1 MEVAQKRKWMSNRV
15 TNNIQIQG
23 NEGSRTFFD
32 KLCRR
37 FSQRPEDKLSQIPA
51 VLWKNSHDGTISWS
65 YKHMKCR
72 WAVVEKTGMDYI
84 IVLSGKMP
92 ASGMQERIF
101 KTIKKI
107 DPKVVII
114 NEYEDTEHKYIGT
127 RILYCDY
134 DIEEKVSEEEIKN
147 IDTDG
152 DVCYNTIL
160 EMKKAARYRAE
171 GRLSEL
177 TVIEEGDYND
187 D

>member
-1 MEVAQKRKWMSNRV
+1 MPNRV

-23 NEGSRTFFD
+23 NEGSKVFFD
-32 KLCRR
+32 KLCKR

-51 VLWKNSHDGTISWS
+51 VLWKNSHNGTFSWS
-65 YKHMKCR
+65 YKHMKCK
-72 WAVVEKTGMDYI
+72 WAVVEKTGLDYI
-84 IVLSGKMP
+84 IILSGKMT
-92 ASGMQERIF
+92 ATGIQERIF

-114 NEYEDTEHKYIGT
+114 NEYEDTQHKYIGT

-134 DIEEKVSEEEIKN
+134 DIEEKVSEEEMKN
-147 IDTDG
+147 IDTD
-152 DVCYNTIL
+152 TLL

-187 D
+187 N